1 MKKINHRFIVTYYDG
16 LTEKIEEVSI
26 WTLTG
31 KLLMSDDIE
40 VTDII
45 HIAEMKKFRKNVVT
59 TEHLRPY
66 SERWKLHN
74 LFEEITKNS

>member
-1 MKKINHRFIVTYYDG
+1 MKKVNHRFIVTYYDG
-16 LTEKIEEVSI
+16 LTEKTEEVSI

-31 KLLMSDDIE
+31 KLLMNDNIE
-40 VTDII
+40 VINI
-45 HIAEMKKFRKNVVT
+45 LHITETKKFRKVVVT
-59 TEHLRPY
+59 EERLRPY

>member
-1 MKKINHRFIVTYYDG
+1 MKKINHRFIVTYYNG
-16 LTEKIEEVSI
+16 SVEKTEEVSI

-40 VTDII
+40 VIDIL
-45 HIAEMKKFRKNVVT
+45 HITEVTKFRKVIT
-59 TEHLRPY
+59 TEEHLRPY
-66 SERWKLHN
+66 SQRWKLHN

>member
-45 HIAEMKKFRKNVVT
+45 HITETTKFRKVVTT

>member
-45 HIAEMKKFRKNVVT
+45 HITETTKFRKMEVAQSV
-59 TEHLRPY
+59 
-66 SERWKLHN
+66 
-74 LFEEITKNS
+74 